1 MSKKI
6 MMMAGGGVLL
16 LGAVGAGLYF
26 SGILGGG
33 DEDAAEEEVV
43 EEVAPPAIL
52 ELERFLTNINDP
64 RGERAARLQA
74 KLVITPAERVAEI
87 EADAVL
93 MARLR
98 DQTLSLLATKTY
110 EELSKPEGKEAF
122 RGEMRVKLAALIGEG
137 ELQEILFSDFI
148 VQ

>member
-1 MSKKI
+1 MSKKV

-26 SGILGGG
+26 SGMIGGA
-33 DEDAAEEEVV
+33 DETPEEEVV
-43 EEVAPPAIL
+43 EEVAPPGVL
-52 ELERFLTNINDP
+52 ELDPFLTNIADP
-64 RGERAARLQA
+64 RGQRAARLRV
-74 KLVITPAERVAEI
+74 KLVIAPAERIPEI
-87 EADAVL
+87 EADALL

-98 DQTLSLLATKTY
+98 DQTLSLLTAKTY
-110 EELSKPEGKEAF
+110 AELGKPEGKEQF
-122 RGEMRVKLAALIGEG
+122 RGEVREKLAGLIVDG